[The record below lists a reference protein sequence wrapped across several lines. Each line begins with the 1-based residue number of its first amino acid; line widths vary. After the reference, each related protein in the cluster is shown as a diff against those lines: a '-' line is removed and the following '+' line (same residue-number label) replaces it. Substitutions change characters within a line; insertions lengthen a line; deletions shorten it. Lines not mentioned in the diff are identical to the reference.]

1 VNLLGSPPGGN
12 RLDWY
17 GRWIAIAGVF
27 LVVSGRLSH
36 TDGLTL
42 LGLAIAIFGIGL
54 GFRASNANL
63 QIYARQLIPG
73 GTNQADPF
81 AGKSD
86 ATPTESVAA
95 PPHIYVGTV
104 VWVGGIGKG
113 VRLELSSWGLRI
125 KSTWMSGLLMGK
137 QPSWTVPWSS
147 VRTVEVA
154 KVSGT
159 GSAPGAVKFSIT
171 EPSTVFLFFSR
182 RPTELLEDARGHLAK

>member
-1 VNLLGSPPGGN
+1 MNLLGSPPGGN

-36 TDGLTL
+36 TDGLLL

-63 QIYARQLIPG
+63 QMYARQLIPG
-73 GTNQADPF
+73 GINQADPF
-81 AGKSD
+81 ANITDGG
-86 ATPTESVAA
+86 PTEAA
-95 PPHIYVGTV
+95 LPHVYVGTV
-104 VWVGGIGKG
+104 VWVAGIGKG

-137 QPSWTVPWSS
+137 QPSWTLPWSS
-147 VRTVEVA
+147 VRTVELA
-154 KVSGT
+154 KASGT
-159 GSAPGAVKFSIT
+159 GSAPSAVKFSIT

-182 RPTELLEDARGHLAK
+182 RPTALLDDARGHLAK